1 MTAVIKIKRRVGSA
15 GVPTTLAEGELAF
28 QDPGGGPAQ
37 LFIGSTPAAV
47 LTLVSNSRQ
56 VEIAGAQTITG
67 AKSFSPGSGG
77 SFHLTGGSATN
88 VLTTDGVGNVSW
100 TAAPGG
106 GITAVSHDTTLTGD
120 GNATPLSVLKIA
132 TPRTIGIG
140 AVGGTTITQTAAS
153 FDGSANVTISNFEI
167 TGLDGGTY

>member
-1 MTAVIKIKRRVGSA
+1 MTATIKIKRRVGSA

-28 QDPGGGPAQ
+28 HDIGGGPAE
-37 LFIGSTPAAV
+37 LYVGTTPAAV
-47 LTLVSNSRQ
+47 LTLVSNTRQ

-67 AKSFSPGSGG
+67 AKTFTPGSGG

-88 VLTTDGVGNVSW
+88 ILSTDGAGNVSW

-106 GITAVSHDTTLTGD
+106 GIAAVSHDTTLTGD
-120 GNATPLSVLKIA
+120 GAGTPLSVLKIA
-132 TPRTIGIG
+132 TARTIGIG

-153 FDGSANVTISNFEI
+153 FDGSANVTISNFEV